1 MGITDPRD
9 RYDDLTVTRSRLVVE
24 PPRFEETAASE
35 AATAGWVVLGLVLDD
50 ADRVLLI
57 DQAWA
62 DGWTVPGGTHEPGES
77 LAETVTREVREETGV
92 EITPI
97 RPHAVEELS
106 VEHEDSGETTGWNA
120 VFFEAVAD
128 ATEIDDDPGLED
140 EAIDDARWFEG
151 LPDSVFNREL
161 TETVYDRCLD
171 DTPSG

>member
-9 RYDDLTVTRSRLVVE
+9 RYDDLTVTHSRLVVE

-50 ADRVLLI
+50 ADRILLI
-57 DQAWA
+57 DQEWA
-62 DGWTVPGGTHEPGES
+62 DGWTPPGGTHKPGES

-92 EITPI
+92 EITPV
-97 RPHAVEELS
+97 RPHAVEEFTA
-106 VEHEDSGETTGWNA
+106 EHERTGETTGWNA

-128 ATEIDDDPGLED
+128 ATEIDDDLGLED

-151 LPDSVFNREL
+151 LPDSAFNREL
-161 TETVYDRCLD
+161 IETVYERCLAGT
-171 DTPSG
+171 TPG